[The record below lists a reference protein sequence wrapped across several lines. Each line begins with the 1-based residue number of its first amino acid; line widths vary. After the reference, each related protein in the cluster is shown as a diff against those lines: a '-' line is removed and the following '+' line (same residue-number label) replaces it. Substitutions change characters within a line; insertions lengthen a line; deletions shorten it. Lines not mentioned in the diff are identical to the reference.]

1 MWKVKT
7 EVISVTKGVTGTIS
21 KTFIEQVYLSNVLG
35 KHEIKGVHQRATF
48 GTAHKFSKF
57 LIPIQKYKGFKQE
70 KQHYMCHNCNYRL
83 ATIYT
88 LRDIVCF
95 KHINVKTPHK
105 GDNKDNNNNNNN
117 NNKCTVQGRTRP
129 DRPWCPPRLLYN
141 GYQVFPGGKATGAW
155 C

>member
-57 LIPIQKYKGFKQE
+57 LIPIQKYKGFNRRNGIT
-70 KQHYMCHNCNYRL
+70 C
-83 ATIYT
+83 AI
-88 LRDIVCF
+88 
-95 KHINVKTPHK
+95 
-105 GDNKDNNNNNNN
+105 
-117 NNKCTVQGRTRP
+117 TVTT
-129 DRPWCPPRLLYN
+129 DLLQYIL
-141 GYQVFPGGKATGAW
+141 
-155 C
+155 